1 MQTICMNRQYFG
13 NYLSVVLD
21 GKKLSKFDEDFIK
34 NYEDSNKGCAE
45 YPKDLH
51 NLQSDLL
58 FLQKEWKSKNAISMY
73 AVCMIKKEYLV
84 HMKAVKQTLNHELI
98 LKKYMQ

>member
-1 MQTICMNRQYFG
+1 MDRQYFR

-51 NLQSDLL
+51 NL
-58 FLQKEWKSKNAISMY
+58 
-73 AVCMIKKEYLV
+73 
-84 HMKAVKQTLNHELI
+84 
-98 LKKYMQ
+98 